1 MLRLL
6 PELIDEV
13 RALAPINRAVEDG
26 LRLWLARQKRRQ
38 RGKVDPLAK
47 HLAPPTAREITAEE
61 EPAA

>member
-13 RALAPINRAVEDG
+13 RALAPINRAVEEG
-26 LRLWLARQKRRQ
+26 LRLWLARQKRR
-38 RGKVDPLAK
+38 RGKGDPLAV
-47 HLAPPTAREITAEE
+47 APPTAREIAAQK

>member
-13 RALAPINRAVEDG
+13 RALAPINRAVEEG

-38 RGKVDPLAK
+38 RGEVEPLAK
-47 HLAPPTAREITAEE
+47 HVAPPTAREI
-61 EPAA
+61 AARKETV